1 MSGSWVINGSLHQP
15 ATYLT
20 QVTGGQMRNAD
31 VLPLV
36 LHRAGLLG
44 LSLPSFKPKEPRS
57 VRDISGLMDG
67 GVYTSEASGDTPLC
81 TVDSRQDMA
90 AVFAP
95 RGKWRLPVIREM
107 DIRLVHVLP
116 GKPAEEHA
124 PQCFFDKNNHYLVPG
139 VSMCKFSHVSRI
151 YVKQTLVKQECTES
165 KRTDTLSSLTIH
177 CPFQEDSSPTGS

>member
-1 MSGSWVINGSLHQP
+1 MEEFTHLKHAVAH
-15 ATYLT
+15 
-20 QVTGGQMRNAD
+20 
-31 VLPLV
+31 
-36 LHRAGLLG
+36 H
-44 LSLPSFKPKEPRS
+44 
-57 VRDISGLMDG
+57 
-67 GVYTSEASGDTPLC
+67 C

-124 PQCFFDKNNHYLVPG
+124 PQRFFDKNNHYLVPG
-139 VSMCKFSHVSRI
+139 VSMHKFSHVSRI

-165 KRTDTLSSLTIH
+165 KRTDTLSGLTIH